1 MKRLK
6 HIWEIGK
13 ALAKLAKVNLGPTL
27 AVVRKYAV
35 GVTMGLALAACILS
49 VMAVI
54 LAGKTA
60 QTDRIS
66 GATPPVEVVQL
77 TLTIK
82 ISTPAGALI
91 FSYQVNFYLNTVII
105 LNSNSST
112 L

>member
-60 QTDRIS
+60 QTENDMK
-66 GATPPVEVVQL
+66 VVKQAVQRHL
-77 TLTIK
+77 SK
-82 ISTPAGALI
+82 
-91 FSYQVNFYLNTVII
+91 
-105 LNSNSST
+105 
-112 L
+112 